1 MSSPELKKVI
11 ENHILP
17 VLKKAA
23 GSEKKPGSAR
33 NQVVRHQLGQL
44 FVVEKKVLFDGLDKI
59 SGYVGVKRLNKAAK
73 TRIYDQYLID
83 IAINESN
90 SVRKIDPDKWMILHN
105 HRKEL
110 RKTGKLGIKGHY
122 AIFIVAKYETM
133 KSKKRESI
141 RTSLLKE
148 YAKTSK
154 GSKKQGELYEAF
166 SERGSGERG
175 TPALG
180 WDLGHGDYGDPS
192 SAVGVTRTQQ
202 AAAKSGIEL
211 PAEDKPKFQK
221 LYSDYEQAL
230 GITIDHEQMFDDQG
244 NFNKEYITI
253 ISLQHVELNKA
264 EGKDLESDALIAFK
278 AEAQRLLDSESSFK
292 MRDAIERVII
302 SALTR
307 FSVKEKNVR
316 YRGVR
321 PRRKIK
327 EKAKAKTAYNKG
339 KYKLRDEL
347 RIMRD
352 TAVSLNIAKSIK
364 AERKTKNKAQKVT
377 TSNVPSL
384 LNKNLGQTIRDN
396 MGSPGLENQTGNF
409 ASSVRVLKE
418 VIGKGRTL
426 STIQYTYDADPY
438 SVFEM
443 SERGDKRWAT
453 KARDPR
459 LLIEKS
465 VREVAAQH
473 AIGKFKLQRL

>member
-1 MSSPELKKVI
+1 MSSTELKQVL
-11 ENHILP
+11 EHHIIP

-23 GSEKKPGSAR
+23 GNEKKPGSAR

-44 FVVEKKVLFDGLDKI
+44 FIIEQKVLFDGLDKI
-59 SGYVGVKRLNKAAK
+59 SDYVGVPRLNKAAK
-73 TRIYDQYLID
+73 TRIYVKYLKD
-83 IAINESN
+83 ISLNEKNSAKKIN
-90 SVRKIDPDKWMILHN
+90 VDKLKILKT
-105 HRKEL
+105 HRAEI
-110 RKTGKLGIKGHY
+110 RKTNRLGIQGVY

-133 KSKKRESI
+133 KSKKRESV
-141 RTSLLKE
+141 RTSLLEE
-148 YAKTSK
+148 YANLPE
-154 GSKKQGELYEAF
+154 KQGALTKAF
-166 SERGSGERG
+166 SERGSEEKGI
-175 TPALG
+175 PALG

-202 AAAKSGIEL
+202 AAAKSGIKL
-211 PAEDKPKFQK
+211 PVEDRPKFQK

-230 GITIDHEQMFDDQG
+230 SITIDHEHMFDDQG
-244 NFNKEYITI
+244 NFNKEYLTI

-264 EGKDLESDALIAFK
+264 EAKDLESDALIAFK
-278 AEAQRLLDSESSFK
+278 AEAQRLLESESSFK
-292 MRDAIERVII
+292 MAEALERVLM

-316 YRGVR
+316 YTGVR

-352 TAVSLNIAKSIK
+352 TAVSVNIAKSIK

-396 MGSPGLENQTGNF
+396 MGSPGLVNQTGNF

-418 VIGKGRTL
+418 IVGKGRTL

-473 AIGKFKLQRL
+473 AMGKFKLQRL